1 VTSPQPGGRR
11 LTHARSSQ
19 PVREPQVELL
29 DVGRR
34 LEVRHWPGA
43 PGRTPLLL
51 CAGIGTSSSLF
62 DLLVDHLDPDR
73 PLIAVNPPGL
83 GASPA
88 PRAPYV
94 MHTMARSLR
103 IVVDRLGYDRTDIL
117 GISWGGA
124 LAQQFAFQNPRRCRR
139 VVLVATAMG
148 WLSVPPSLRT
158 LARMAT
164 PKRHRNPA
172 YAKRIA
178 GDIYGGT
185 ARQDPEGVVELL
197 HSAPS
202 ATPVRSYLYQLGA
215 GTGWASLPA
224 LPMVR
229 QPTLVLAGDDDP
241 IIRAANAKIMA
252 AALPNGRLH
261 LYDGGHLA
269 LLSEAAEL
277 SPVIENFLDER

>member
-1 VTSPQPGGRR
+1 VKRVAPRIPTRE
-11 LTHARSSQ
+11 AR
-19 PVREPQVELL
+19 VEIL
-29 DVGRR
+29 DVGRQ

-51 CAGIGTSSSLF
+51 CSGIGSSTSLF
-62 DLLVDHLDPDR
+62 DLLVEHLDPER

-88 PRAPYV
+88 AKAPYI
-94 MHTMARSLR
+94 MHTYARSLR
-103 IVVDRLGYDRTDIL
+103 LVVDQCGYDRTDVL

-124 LAQQFAFQNPRRCRR
+124 VAQQFAFQNPRRCRR
-139 VVLVATAMG
+139 AVLVATSTG
-148 WLSVPPSLRT
+148 WMCVPPTLRT

-172 YAKRIA
+172 YARRIA

-185 ARQDPEGVVELL
+185 ARQDPDAIVDLL

-215 GTGWASLPA
+215 GTAWTSLPA
-224 LPMVR
+224 LRMVR
-229 QPTLVLAGDDDP
+229 QPCLVLAGKDDP
-241 IIRAANAKIMA
+241 IIRPANAKIMA

-261 LYDGGHLA
+261 LYEGGHLA

-277 SPVIENFLDER
+277 APVIESFLDGN

>member
-1 VTSPQPGGRR
+1 MGPARQPQIEMVD
-11 LTHARSSQ
+11 L
-19 PVREPQVELL
+19 
-29 DVGRR
+29 GRR

-43 PGRTPLLL
+43 PGRKPLLL
-51 CAGIGTSSSLF
+51 CAGIGTSSALF

-88 PRAPYV
+88 PKAPYIL
-94 MHTMARSLR
+94 HTMARSLR
-103 IVVDRLGYDRTDIL
+103 LATDHLGYDRTDIL

-139 VVLVATAMG
+139 VVLVATSTG
-148 WLSVPPSLRT
+148 WMCVPPSLRT

-185 ARQDPEGVVELL
+185 ARQDPDGIVDLL

-215 GTGWASLPA
+215 GTGWTSLPA
-224 LPMVR
+224 LRMVR
-229 QPTLVLAGDDDP
+229 QPALVLAGDDDP
-241 IIRAANAKIMA
+241 IIRPSNAKIMA

-261 LYDGGHLA
+261 LYNGGHLA

-277 SPVIENFLDER
+277 APVIETFLDEV

>member
-1 VTSPQPGGRR
+1 
-11 LTHARSSQ
+11 
-19 PVREPQVELL
+19 L
-29 DVGRR
+29 D
-34 LEVRHWPGA
+34 VRHWPGA
-43 PGRTPLLL
+43 PGRVPLLL
-51 CAGIGTSSSLF
+51 CSGIGTSSSLF
-62 DLLVDHLDPDR
+62 DLLVGHLDPDR

-83 GASPA
+83 GESPA
-88 PRAPYV
+88 PKAPYSL
-94 MHTMARSLR
+94 HSFARSLR
-103 IVVDRLGYDRTDIL
+103 LAIDHLGYDRTDIL

-139 VVLVATAMG
+139 VVLVATTTG

-172 YAKRIA
+172 YARRIA

-185 ARQDPEGVVELL
+185 ARLDPAGVVDLL

-215 GTGWASLPA
+215 GTAWTSLPA
-224 LPMVR
+224 LRMVR
-229 QPTLVLAGDDDP
+229 QPALVLAGDDDP
-241 IIRAANAKIMA
+241 IIRAANAKVMA
-252 AALPNGRLH
+252 AVLPNGRLH
-261 LYDGGHLA
+261 LYNGGHLA

-277 SPVIENFLDER
+277 APVVEAFLDE